1 MRYTAWPL
9 FVVSGIIADYSLT
22 DCNYTR
28 NKGKIAHNTHT
39 HTHTHTHIYIYIYTH
54 THRYIWMYRQNV
66 RMG

>member
-9 FVVSGIIADYSLT
+9 AVVSGIIADYSLI

-39 HTHTHTHIYIYIYTH
+39 HIYIH
-54 THRYIWMYRQNV
+54 THRYILYDIWMYIQNE